1 MKLLLSV
8 ALYAQRT
15 LAEMGCSPGN
25 ELYDGQCYYFSTD
38 EVFKPDAKAFC
49 WAREESQLLLISDA
63 AKNAFFAQKVAEKGL
78 KSVWLKINDKKDEG
92 TWVVDRTGYS
102 KPTSW
107 ADQTFLAFNQIVEN
121 TEEYNSCVLDETELW
136 TIKDKF
142 ATSQFVCEG
151 SLVEL
156 PENKSRERGG
166 LVPVPNPSDNLQC
179 WTCDATS
186 VSECHFQGTLETCQ
200 DNEESCQ
207 YEQRKRKGV
216 VTQIKTGC
224 KATDSCE
231 NNKKQNFI
239 GKWNF
244 TQCRP
249 ESTQAHSVCRQCCDT
264 DNCTKSYPE
273 NPTRKQW
280 RNDM

>member
-1 MKLLLSV
+1 
-8 ALYAQRT
+8 
-15 LAEMGCSPGN
+15 MGCSPGN

-200 DNEESCQ
+200 DNEVKCQ
-207 YEQRKRKGV
+207 IFIIFLLLSY
-216 VTQIKTGC
+216 QINTC
-224 KATDSCE
+224 
-231 NNKKQNFI
+231 NQKKQLVLQNKYHTAAVKVSSFI
-239 GKWNF
+239 
-244 TQCRP
+244 
-249 ESTQAHSVCRQCCDT
+249 AHKALLKAEHIRVRLRHAT
-264 DNCTKSYPE
+264 GLAII
-273 NPTRKQW
+273 
-280 RNDM
+280 